1 LFEPTDACHYV
12 PVLVLLQ
19 SFGGKTFNNLEKK
32 MTEDEKMV
40 LATFRF
46 GIIAEF
52 VTGVKLGYGEK
63 RKLLEEKSGRTYQ
76 IPLSKRTSISRSS
89 LTQWINDYKKAG
101 YQIEGLRPKFRSDK
115 GAYKK
120 IDSKVRDAI
129 KGIKIQH
136 PNYTLP
142 TIIELLKQQKLISFN
157 EELNVSSLYRFLK
170 RERLSEL
177 NTTAEDKRRFEA
189 EFPNEIWQCDVLHG
203 ASVKSDGVLKK
214 TYLCAIIDDHSRL
227 IIHAQFYLSENL
239 GALKDCL
246 KQGVQKRGLP
256 QKFYTDNG
264 ACYRAINLEQITACL
279 GIALCHSRPYT
290 PQGRGKIERW
300 FRSIRD
306 SFLPL
311 VKEVTKLED
320 LNEKLDEWVNTYNNK
335 THGTTKETPYDRYRK
350 NMSCVR
356 PAPARLIEYFR
367 KVEFRK
373 IKKDRTFSLKG
384 SIFEAPVVLID
395 KRVELKF
402 HEDKLDEIEIFFDN
416 RSFGFA
422 VKLDARANSKV
433 GRDWSLGHE
442 KPAVIVTENN
452 QTPTGQLFQGGEA

>member
-1 LFEPTDACHYV
+1 LA
-12 PVLVLLQ
+12 LLQ
-19 SFGGKTFNNLEKK
+19 SSGGKTFNNLEKM
-32 MTEDEKMV
+32 MTEDEKMT

-63 RKLLEEKSGRTYQ
+63 RRLLEEKAARTYQ
-76 IPLSKRTSISRSS
+76 IPLSKRTTISRSS
-89 LTQWINDYKKAG
+89 LSEWINDYKKAG
-101 YQIEGLRPKFRSDK
+101 YRIEGLRPKSRSDK

-120 IDSKVRDAI
+120 IDSKVRSAVKDI
-129 KGIKIQH
+129 KTRH

-142 TIIELLKQQKLISFN
+142 TVIELLKQQKLIGFN
-157 EELNVSSLYRFLK
+157 EELNISSLYRFLK
-170 RERLSEL
+170 QERLTEV

-189 EFPNEIWQCDVLHG
+189 ELPNEIWQCDVLHG
-203 ASVKSDGVLKK
+203 TSVKSEGVLKK

-264 ACYRAINLEQITACL
+264 SCYRAINLEQITACL
-279 GIALCHSRPYT
+279 GISLCHSRPYT

-300 FRSIRD
+300 FKNIRD

-311 VKEVTKLED
+311 VKEITKLED
-320 LNEKLDEWVNTYNNK
+320 LNERLDEWVNSYNNRV
-335 THGTTKETPYDRYRK
+335 HGTTKETPFDRYKK

-356 PAPARLIEYFR
+356 PAPAMLMEYFR

-373 IKKDRTFSLKG
+373 VKKDRTFSLKG
-384 SIFEAPVVLID
+384 QIFEAPVVLID

-402 HEDKLDEIEIFFDN
+402 HEDNLGEMEIFFDN
-416 RSFGFA
+416 RSFGRA
-422 VKLDARANSKV
+422 VKLDAMANARV
-433 GRDWSLGHE
+433 GRDWSVEHE
-442 KPAVIVTENN
+442 KTVITAKEPEPKNS
-452 QTPTGQLFQGGEA
+452 GQLFHGGEI